1 MDMSINVPK
10 QSVTGICMRYMRRS
24 ARNCERLIMSGSVA
38 TKRRF
43 TMMVHWPM
51 VRGVNILST

>member
-24 ARNCERLIMSGSVA
+24 ARSCERLIMSGSVA

-43 TMMVHWPM
+43 TMMVH
-51 VRGVNILST
+51 